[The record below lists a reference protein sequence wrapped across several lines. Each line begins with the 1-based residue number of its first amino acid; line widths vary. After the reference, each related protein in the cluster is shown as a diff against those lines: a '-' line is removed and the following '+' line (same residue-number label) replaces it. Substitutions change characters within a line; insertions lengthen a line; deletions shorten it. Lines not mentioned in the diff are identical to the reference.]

1 MTANVGEATLQ
12 CVVPVDDRAVTVKMK
27 ERERA
32 AAVLVTERIG
42 RDAHPE
48 DDCTSPAFGYVLQLV
63 VSTVGVQAIRQVESL
78 AKTRGSQRKSRT
90 QIDNDPSLI
99 CCIHWPS
106 PDLFDFF

>member
-42 RDAHPE
+42 RDAHPGGRLHQPPLS
-48 DDCTSPAFGYVLQLV
+48 DTYF
-63 VSTVGVQAIRQVESL
+63 
-78 AKTRGSQRKSRT
+78 
-90 QIDNDPSLI
+90 N
-99 CCIHWPS
+99 W
-106 PDLFDFF
+106 